1 MLGGPRRPHRCLPTG
16 STGRVRRASG
26 LPHDIRDRLEIVAR
40 SSPEWASWF
49 ELVEAA
55 LGEAGAGAWDV
66 PDLPVDPSRPAN
78 APLLWRATLPID
90 GRRARGW
97 IRALLDA
104 AGVRTEMPGR
114 GGPEALDHLAYLN
127 AAVCQDLERIT
138 ALGAQA
144 GVGPDRLV
152 ALGGLATLP
161 LLQACRQRL
170 DPRLPRDWTQG
181 YCPVCGA
188 WPALAE
194 VRGLERERHL
204 RCARCGAGWR
214 IDWLR
219 CPFCG
224 GGDHTRFEALV
235 SEAHGETRKVEACLS
250 CRGYLKTATSLQPW
264 PPEQVLIE
272 DAATV
277 DLDVAALGQAFA
289 RPDRPAVDVGVR
301 VVPAGATARTTL
313 SALGRR
319 IPWLGR

>member
-1 MLGGPRRPHRCLPTG
+1 
-16 STGRVRRASG
+16 
-26 LPHDIRDRLEIVAR
+26 
-40 SSPEWASWF
+40 
-49 ELVEAA
+49 
-55 LGEAGAGAWDV
+55 
-66 PDLPVDPSRPAN
+66 
-78 APLLWRATLPID
+78 
-90 GRRARGW
+90 
-97 IRALLDA
+97 
-104 AGVRTEMPGR
+104 MPKP
-114 GGPEALDHLAYLN
+114 GGPEGLDHLAYLD
-127 AAVCQDLERIT
+127 AAICQDVDRIR
-138 ALGAQA
+138 ALGARA

-152 ALGGLATLP
+152 ALGGLAALP

-170 DPRLPRDWTQG
+170 GTRLPRDWTQG

-194 VRGLERERHL
+194 IRGLERERHL

-214 IDWLR
+214 FDWLR

-250 CRGYLKTATSLQPW
+250 CRGYIKSVTSLQPW

-277 DLDVAALGQAFA
+277 DLDVVALGHAFA
-289 RPDRPAVDVGVR
+289 RPDRAAVDVGVK
-301 VVPAGATARTTL
+301 VVPAGRSAGTTL